1 MHSRPRYLTRTLV
14 LASALAIAL
23 SATDVSTAQ
32 PFALDIAKDRT
43 GPVYH
48 VEISGMID
56 NGLARYLDRAI
67 AEAEEADASVI
78 VLHINTFG
86 GLVDAAD
93 HIRQAILSTP
103 IPTVALID
111 KNAASAGALISYAAD
126 RIVMVPGSSIGAA
139 TVVEG
144 GGEAAPDKYQSYM
157 RGLMRSTAEANG
169 RDPAIA
175 EAMVDQ
181 SLEVKGVSEAGKVL
195 TLSATE
201 ALKLGVS
208 DRTLSGFDEL
218 MQVMGLENRAVIRH
232 QTNGLERF
240 LRFFASP
247 VIQSILML
255 MMLGGLYFELQTPG
269 IGFAGMVSLV
279 GAALFFA
286 PNYMAG
292 LVESWEIVLFF
303 IGVILLLIE
312 VFVTPGFGF
321 AGIAGVILT
330 VGALLVALV
339 GNVGLEFP
347 PIGQITSAI
356 YTMVITL
363 ILLILLLISVG
374 RYLPASSMV
383 GRLVLAPQ
391 LSSVGGYTSAESH
404 DWLIGRT
411 GVALTALRPSG
422 TATIDDERV
431 DVVSQGD
438 FIDRGSAVRVVR
450 VSGSRVEVRGVTELS
465 EPTSEA

>member
-1 MHSRPRYLTRTLV
+1 
-14 LASALAIAL
+14 
-23 SATDVSTAQ
+23 
-32 PFALDIAKDRT
+32 
-43 GPVYH
+43 
-48 VEISGMID
+48 
-56 NGLARYLDRAI
+56 
-67 AEAEEADASVI
+67 
-78 VLHINTFG
+78 
-86 GLVDAAD
+86 
-93 HIRQAILSTP
+93 
-103 IPTVALID
+103 
-111 KNAASAGALISYAAD
+111 
-126 RIVMVPGSSIGAA
+126 
-139 TVVEG
+139 
-144 GGEAAPDKYQSYM
+144 
-157 RGLMRSTAEANG
+157 
-169 RDPAIA
+169 
-175 EAMVDQ
+175 
-181 SLEVKGVSEAGKVL
+181 
-195 TLSATE
+195 
-201 ALKLGVS
+201 
-208 DRTLSGFDEL
+208 
-218 MQVMGLENRAVIRH
+218 
-232 QTNGLERF
+232 
-240 LRFFASP
+240 
-247 VIQSILML
+247 ML

-363 ILLILLLISVG
+363 VLLILLLISVG